1 VSFRYWWR
9 RNFGKKDTLG
19 RGVGH
24 GDREKAGTGAEEKVL
39 WAGAGF
45 FWKIGDGEAQ
55 EGRSRGN
62 AQEGA
67 GGSEPEGCPEMP
79 ARGE

>member
-1 VSFRYWWR
+1 MLWWHKVSFSYWWR

-24 GDREKAGTGAEEKVL
+24 EDGEKAGTGAEEKVL

-45 FWKIGDGEAQ
+45 SWEIEAGGAQ
-55 EGRSRGN
+55 WGRSREN

-67 GGSEPEGCPEMP
+67 G
-79 ARGE
+79 